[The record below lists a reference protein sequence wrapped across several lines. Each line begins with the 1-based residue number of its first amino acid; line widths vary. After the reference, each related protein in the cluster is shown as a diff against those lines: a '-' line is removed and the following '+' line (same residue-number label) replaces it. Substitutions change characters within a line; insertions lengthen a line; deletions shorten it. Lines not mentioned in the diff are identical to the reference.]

1 MDRNAKRGMMR
12 SGLLALACTVQAS
25 LAWAQTT
32 TPESLFQQARTLVDA
47 TAAPYDT
54 SEAAQLRQAR
64 EILDRIIS
72 EFPASD
78 LSVRVLI
85 QDTIDGLDVA
95 RLDAEIATLP
105 TADAAPAFPV
115 IPPPQTGQPEPAG
128 TANAAFPVIPMAPGT
143 AAQTEGAAESP
154 TTGAFPVIPMV
165 QDTAPA
171 TSATAS
177 GGQATS
183 AFPVIAPPSAPATA
197 DPETMVSE
205 SLRSVGNCYVSTQG
219 ADGGERVIVEVDI
232 DGQGQVAAMPRLL
245 EPVAPSASARQL
257 FITLVTALDS
267 CSPYAAGA
275 AGSYRIAAT
284 ADGVER
290 VDTSGAPITAAPTT
304 SEAAIIA
311 PAYWVAA
318 SKDTQDALELSR
330 REKAELQARLTAMGY
345 NPRGIDGVPGNGTR
359 EALSQ
364 WQAAAG
370 IPATGYLDQ
379 PQMTAFLQQ
388 SNPAYEAWLLDDA
401 NKAKVEAAATERA
414 ATKKSSGRAKT
425 PPGYFWYKGRLC
437 KKVFGNAVIS
447 CK

>member
-1 MDRNAKRGMMR
+1 MDRNAKTRMMR
-12 SGLLALACTVQAS
+12 SGLLGLACTLQAS
-25 LAWAQTT
+25 LAAAQTA
-32 TPESLFQQARTLVDA
+32 TPESLFQQARTLVEA
-47 TAAPYDT
+47 TSAPYDT

-64 EILDRIIS
+64 DILDRIIT

-85 QDTIDGLDVA
+85 QDNIDGLDIA
-95 RLDAEIATLP
+95 RLDAEIAALP
-105 TADAAPAFPV
+105 VADTASGFPV
-115 IPPPQTGQPEPAG
+115 IPTVETAPAEPGGATGS
-128 TANAAFPVIPMAPGT
+128 AFPVIPMAQGT
-143 AAQTEGAAESP
+143 AQTASP
-154 TTGAFPVIPMV
+154 
-165 QDTAPA
+165 
-171 TSATAS
+171 TAS
-177 GGQATS
+177 GAQATS
-183 AFPVIAPPSAPATA
+183 AFPVIAPPSAPAA
-197 DPETMVSE
+197 ESAETLVSE

-219 ADGGERVIVEVDI
+219 AGAGERVIVEVDI

-245 EPVAPSASARQL
+245 EPIAPSASARQL

-304 SEAAIIA
+304 SATAVIA
-311 PAYWVAA
+311 PTYWVAA
-318 SKDTQDALELSR
+318 SKESQDALELSR

-345 NPRGIDGVPGNGTR
+345 DPRGIDGVPGNGTR

-364 WQAAAG
+364 WQVAAG

-388 SNPAYEAWLLDDA
+388 SNPAYEAWLLDDT
-401 NKAKVEAAATERA
+401 NKAKVEAAATEKA
-414 ATKKSSGRAKT
+414 ATKKSSGRAKP